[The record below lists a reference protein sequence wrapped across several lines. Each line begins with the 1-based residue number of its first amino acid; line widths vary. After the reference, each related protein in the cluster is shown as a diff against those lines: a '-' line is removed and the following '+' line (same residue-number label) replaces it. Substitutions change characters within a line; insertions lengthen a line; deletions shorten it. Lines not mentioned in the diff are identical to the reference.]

1 MKRHKILV
9 VDDEER
15 IRKICRIALEYA
27 GYRVGVSQNAQRALE
42 FLEKEDDYELVLTD
56 LNLPGLNGLELIS
69 EIEKRHPHCKTLL
82 MTGSL
87 SVNYTYTK
95 DCLHKPFGFV
105 ELVSKI
111 KKVLSSP

>member
-1 MKRHKILV
+1 MNRHKILV
-9 VDDEER
+9 VDDEEK
-15 IRKICRIALEYA
+15 IREICRIALEYA
-27 GYRVGVSQNAQRALE
+27 GYRVGVAQNVQEALE
-42 FLEKEDDYELVLTD
+42 FLEKEDDYALVLTD
-56 LNLPGLNGLELIS
+56 LNLPGLNGLELIK

-87 SVNYTYTK
+87 TVTHTYTK